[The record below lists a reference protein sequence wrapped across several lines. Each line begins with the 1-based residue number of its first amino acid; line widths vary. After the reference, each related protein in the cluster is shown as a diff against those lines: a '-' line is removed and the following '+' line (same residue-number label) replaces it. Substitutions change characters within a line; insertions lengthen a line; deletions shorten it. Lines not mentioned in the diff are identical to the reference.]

1 MITRRLLVLL
11 LIVAGGMS
19 VVFLLPKSYNQPY
32 GIVLNLPDYV
42 GEWFGKKQDVT
53 KKERE
58 VLGKE
63 TEFARSLYHNPY
75 SKIKDYGRL
84 QVSIVL
90 SGHDMSNSIHRPE
103 RCLTAQ
109 GWNLLKKTS
118 TNIDVGNKGSFPITE
133 LYCSRVFT
141 NNEGKNLET
150 KSITCYW
157 FAGAEEITGS
167 HWSRW
172 FIDNRDRFTKGVN
185 QRWAFVLVTGIIPP
199 TAPDQEKEA
208 REWTEKMI
216 RDFVAQLA
224 PKIHGPTLSYE

>member
-1 MITRRLLVLL
+1 MITKRLLVLL
-11 LIVAGGMS
+11 VVVAAGMS
-19 VVFLLPKSYNQPY
+19 GVFLLPKSYSQPY

-63 TEFARSLYHNPY
+63 TEFARSLYNNPY
-75 SKIKDYGRL
+75 SKLKDYGRL

-103 RCLTAQ
+103 RCLNAQ
-109 GWNLLKKTS
+109 GWNLMDKTA
-118 TNIDVGNKGSFPITE
+118 TQIAVPGKGKFPITE
-133 LYCSRVFT
+133 LYCSRT
-141 NNEGKNLET
+141 GTDTEGKTFET

-157 FAGAEEITGS
+157 FAGAGEITAS

-185 QRWAFVLVTGIIPP
+185 QRWAFVLITGIIPP
-199 TAPDQEKEA
+199 TAPEHEGKA
-208 REWTEKMI
+208 RKWTEDMI
-216 RDFVAQLA
+216 REFVVQLA
-224 PKIHGPTLSYE
+224 PKIHGPSLDYD